1 VSSDVIV
8 EWNVLMISVLIN
20 GLTNAMKFC
29 PTGSITVTLQAQAE
43 KLLIRIVD
51 TGVGFDESEMSLV
64 FQAFKKLDVNS
75 PGAGLG
81 LHITKAML
89 EKAGGTLTLRSQEG
103 KGTTFEATLPVSW
116 VTPHSTEEKSSRPT
130 KRRQIR
136 PSDGRR
142 LFDFPTHKRKTSV
155 NVDKAMNNLEQ
166 YSMTGTTPAKD
177 KTSDTVSTT
186 ENLTSEPL
194 RVLIVDD
201 NHICLALLKMS
212 LRKGPIPLDLRE
224 AHGGSQA
231 VEVFRE
237 FQPDLVLTDVC
248 MPGVDGIAAA
258 EQMREIEEKENLPR
272 SAIYAVTALGDTDS
286 RSKSKGLNGSAD
298 LDGWLVKGQD
308 LAHVARDI
316 ARRLSSSP
324 NRSPR
329 SSSTSM
335 MTNKTA

>member
-1 VSSDVIV
+1 
-8 EWNVLMISVLIN
+8 MISVMIN

-29 PTGSITVTLQAQAE
+29 PSGSITVTLKAQAE

-64 FQAFKKLDVNS
+64 FQAFRKLDINS

-81 LHITKAML
+81 LNITKAML
-89 EKAGGTLTLRSQEG
+89 EKAVGTLALRSQEG
-103 KGTTFEATLPVSW
+103 KGTTFEATLPVTW
-116 VTPHSTEEKSSRPT
+116 VTPTSTEEAQLPM

-136 PSDGRR
+136 PNDGQS
-142 LFDFPTHKRKTSV
+142 LFASFASERKASFENRKRVKDLEPPSV
-155 NVDKAMNNLEQ
+155 AEQ
-166 YSMTGTTPAKD
+166 LPILD
-177 KTSDTVSTT
+177 VTSDTNGTHQ
-186 ENLTSEPL
+186 PL

-201 NHICLALLKMS
+201 NHICLALLKKS
-212 LRKGPIPLDLRE
+212 LLKMPKQLDLRQ
-224 AHGGSQA
+224 AHGGVQA
-231 VEVFRE
+231 VKEFRQ

-248 MPGVDGIAAA
+248 MPGLDGIAAA
-258 EQMREIEEKENLPR
+258 EQMREFEEQENLPR

-316 ARRLSSSP
+316 ARRLSTSP

-329 SSSTSM
+329 SSSTPMLTSQ
-335 MTNKTA
+335 TA

>member
-1 VSSDVIV
+1 
-8 EWNVLMISVLIN
+8 MISVLIN

-103 KGTTFEATLPVSW
+103 KGTTFEATLPVTW
-116 VTPHSTEEKSSRPT
+116 VVPISAEKKTPSIKSS
-130 KRRQIR
+130 QIR
-136 PSDGRR
+136 PSDGQC
-142 LFDFPTHKRKTSV
+142 LFDFPTSKRKPSG
-155 NVDKAMNNLEQ
+155 NVDKAMENLEH
-166 YSMTGTTPAKD
+166 YSMTGTTPTKN
-177 KTSDTVSTT
+177 KTSDTISTT
-186 ENLTSEPL
+186 ENPTLEPL

-212 LRKGPIPLDLRE
+212 LRKGPIQLDLRE

-258 EQMREIEEKENLPR
+258 EQMREFEEKENLPR

-335 MTNKTA
+335 MTSQST

>member
-1 VSSDVIV
+1 
-8 EWNVLMISVLIN
+8 MISVLIN

-29 PTGSITVTLQAQAE
+29 PTGSITVTLQARAE

-51 TGVGFDESEMSLV
+51 TGVGFDESEMPLV

-81 LHITKAML
+81 LNITKAML
-89 EKAGGTLTLRSQEG
+89 EKAGGTLTLRSQAG
-103 KGTTFEATLPVSW
+103 KGTTFEATLPVTW
-116 VTPHSTEEKSSRPT
+116 IVPVSSETNPPPI

-136 PSDGRR
+136 PSDGQC
-142 LFDFPTHKRKTSV
+142 LFDFPKRKRKTSLD
-155 NVDKAMNNLEQ
+155 VDKAMENLEN
-166 YSMTGTTPAKD
+166 YSMTGTTPTQD
-177 KTSDTVSTT
+177 KPSDTNSTVGNST
-186 ENLTSEPL
+186 FEPL

-212 LRKGPIPLDLRE
+212 LRKGPIQLDLRE

-231 VEVFRE
+231 VEVFRR

-258 EQMREIEEKENLPR
+258 EQMREFEEKENLPR

-329 SSSTSM
+329 SSSTPMVASQ
-335 MTNKTA
+335 TA

>member
-1 VSSDVIV
+1 
-8 EWNVLMISVLIN
+8 
-20 GLTNAMKFC
+20 MKFC
-29 PTGSITVTLQAQAE
+29 PTGSITVRLQALAD

-64 FQAFKKLDVNS
+64 FQAFKKLDANS

-81 LHITKAML
+81 LNITKAML
-89 EKAGGTLTLRSQEG
+89 EKAGGTLTLRSQAG
-103 KGTTFEATLPVSW
+103 KGTTFEATLPVKW
-116 VTPHSTEEKSSRPT
+116 VVPASTEKSPVPT

-136 PSDGRR
+136 PDDGQC
-142 LFDFPTHKRKTSV
+142 LFDLPKRKRKTSV
-155 NVDKAMNNLEQ
+155 DVDKAMENLEH
-166 YSMTGTTPAKD
+166 YSMTGTTPIKD
-177 KTSDTVSTT
+177 KPSDTNSTT
-186 ENLTSEPL
+186 GNSTSTFEPL

-212 LRKGPIPLDLRE
+212 LRKGPIQLDLRE

-231 VEVFRE
+231 VEVFRQ

-258 EQMREIEEKENLPR
+258 EQMREFEEKENLPR

-324 NRSPR
+324 SRSPR
-329 SSSTSM
+329 SSSTPM
-335 MTNKTA
+335 MTSQTA